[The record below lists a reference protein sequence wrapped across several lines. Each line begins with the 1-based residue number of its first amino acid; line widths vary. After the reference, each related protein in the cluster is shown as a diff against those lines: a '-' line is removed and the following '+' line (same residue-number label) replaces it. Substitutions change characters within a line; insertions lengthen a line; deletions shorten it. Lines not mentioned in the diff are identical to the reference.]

1 MNVRSSAGTVYWC
14 TGVGSEDYVESRTKI
29 EKIEKTLLI
38 KNKREENPILQFD
51 RDDGYGGLL
60 VVRET
65 VILSDTITA
74 IDSGFYDFL
83 VILQN
88 GIAQI
93 GENKTVQVLEVITDS
108 TATID
113 IPFGSVLVLP
123 FHFDFGGKEINL
135 RGKILGAKNFTL
147 LNSAKINI
155 FPNSTWV
162 R

>member
-1 MNVRSSAGTVYWC
+1 M
-14 TGVGSEDYVESRTKI
+14 
-29 EKIEKTLLI
+29 
-38 KNKREENPILQFD
+38 
-51 RDDGYGGLL
+51 
-60 VVRET
+60 RET
-65 VILSDTITA
+65 VILSDTITV

-93 GENKTVQVLEVITDS
+93 GENKTVKVLEVITDS

-135 RGKILGAKNFTL
+135 KGKILGAKNFTL